1 MKKKIKLRD
10 MTVEQW
16 YNNKALLCKL
26 FGNRYCDDF
35 IFQGI
40 ESYTASY
47 DKNSGFN
54 NNDFYNNRF
63 LDLEI
68 EIDIPDILNKEEKEY
83 LSNII
88 RPFRSRIVRIR
99 KCVIKFGAKK
109 DETFYY
115 LQIIMKSRT
124 KILCNKL
131 IDLPLPDNKKYRG
144 MKFYKQYTLEELG
157 L

>member
-40 ESYTASY
+40 EGYTASY

-54 NNDFYNNRF
+54 NMDFYNNRF
-63 LDLEI
+63 FDLEI
-68 EIDIPDILNKEEKEY
+68 EIDIPNILNKEEKEY
-83 LSNII
+83 LSAFIKS
-88 RPFRSRIVRIR
+88 FRDKVISISRKIYTITRSGFIYQTTYFIDIQVD
-99 KCVIKFGAKK
+99 KEFVICGF
-109 DETFYY
+109 
-115 LQIIMKSRT
+115 QIQNNMYENMELDKE
-124 KILCNKL
+124 
-131 IDLPLPDNKKYRG
+131 
-144 MKFYKQYTLEELG
+144 YTLEELG

>member
-26 FGNRYCDDF
+26 FGNRYCDNF

-54 NNDFYNNRF
+54 NKDFYTNKF

-68 EIDIPDILNKEEKEY
+68 EIDIPNILNKEEKEY
-83 LSNII
+83 LSAFIKS
-88 RPFRSRIVRIR
+88 FRD
-99 KCVIKFGAKK
+99 KVISISKK
-109 DETFYY
+109 IYTITGSGLIYQTTYFIDIQVDKEFVICGF
-115 LQIIMKSRT
+115 QIQNNMYEHMELDKE
-124 KILCNKL
+124 
-131 IDLPLPDNKKYRG
+131 
-144 MKFYKQYTLEELG
+144 YTLEELG

>member
-10 MTVEQW
+10 ITVEQW

-26 FGNRYCDDF
+26 FGNRYCDNF
-35 IFQGI
+35 IFQGL

-68 EIDIPDILNKEEKEY
+68 EIDIPNILNKEEKKY
-83 LSNII
+83 LSTFIKS
-88 RPFRSRIVRIR
+88 FRDKVISISRKIYTITRSGLIYQTTYFIDIQVD
-99 KCVIKFGAKK
+99 KEFVICGF
-109 DETFYY
+109 
-115 LQIIMKSRT
+115 QIQNNMYENME
-124 KILCNKL
+124 L
-131 IDLPLPDNKKYRG
+131 D
-144 MKFYKQYTLEELG
+144 KQYTLAELG